1 MKRNSRLCIYPKDV
15 QQITGK
21 SYRQS
26 VRILQK
32 LRKRFNKP
40 ADSYVS
46 VTEFCIY
53 SGLDKFQ
60 YYLQHKMKG
69 EYLNH

>member
-1 MKRNSRLCIYPKDV
+1 MKKTSRLCIYPKDV

-53 SGLDKFQ
+53 SGLDR
-60 YYLQHKMKG
+60 
-69 EYLNH
+69 EEVERWID